1 LEETVEVATRVLIAG
16 GGVAALEAA
25 LALRALAEDRVRV
38 ELLAPEPQFWYRPLA
53 VAEPFDL
60 GEVRRFELAELAA
73 AAGATFSPGALTG
86 VDAGSRQAQTSTGNS
101 VPYDVLLVACGAGP
115 TAAVPGALTF
125 RGPADTEKIR
135 RLLEEIVA
143 GRVGRVAF
151 VVPWGAVW
159 SLPIYELALMTAT
172 YCAERDIGVELA
184 LVTPEDEPL
193 QLFGRAG
200 SEAVRELLEERGI
213 AVQTGACPVE
223 LLDGELRLV
232 PEGTIAADRV
242 VALPR
247 LRGPRSDGLPQTVEG
262 FLPVDAHGR
271 VHGLADVFAAGD
283 ITSFPVKQGGIAT
296 QQADAAAELIAA
308 NAGAD
313 VSPQPFRP
321 VLRGLLLTGRRPRY
335 LRHEI
340 TGGAGD
346 ASAASPEPLWWP
358 PAKIVGR
365 YLAPFLG
372 AFAGVES
379 PPEAPAAPG
388 ALPVEVELDAARVRE
403 LAALRLETAAAEG
416 DGGATVAEVMSSDP
430 LVVAPEDTLGEV
442 AEKMRARDLGSA
454 LVADYGRWPAGENAA
469 PVQGR
474 VQDSR
479 ASRER
484 VNGRA
489 RALALEEEDDLAFA
503 DKDVVP
509 LEPHALK
516 VEGRTLLNQLP
527 GRLGAA
533 TLDRNNHGDAGPRR
547 PLCPEPR
554 EQIGELAEQ
563 SNPAQGGDEHPLAGL
578 PLEHERLV
586 AVDPLS
592 GRAPDL
598 RRGELV
604 ERNPQLVFARPVQD
618 RSSAPSSSLPL
629 AVGPSPVRQTTAY
642 SCGRSWTLSVDKTAP
657 SEGAGEAIALAAS
670 PGVRERLSRR
680 AAKYGSRTRQA
691 DR

>member
-25 LALRALAEDRVRV
+25 LALRALAEDRVSV
-38 ELLAPEPQFWYRPLA
+38 ELLAPEPLFWYRPLA

-60 GEVRRFELAELAA
+60 GEVRRFELPELAA

-86 VDAGSRQAQTSTGNS
+86 VEAGSRQAQTSEGSS

-135 RLLEEIVA
+135 RLLDEIVA
-143 GRVGRVAF
+143 GHVGRIAF
-151 VVPWGAVW
+151 AVPWGAVW
-159 SLPIYELALMTAT
+159 SLPIYELALMTAA
-172 YCAERDIGVELA
+172 YVAEREAEVELA

-213 AVQTGACPVE
+213 AIQTGSCPVE
-223 LLDGELRLV
+223 LVDGELRLV
-232 PEGTIAADRV
+232 PDGTIAADRV

-247 LRGPRSDGLPQTVEG
+247 LRGPRIDGLPQTVEG
-262 FLPVDAHGR
+262 FIPVDAHGQ

-313 VSPQPFRP
+313 ITPQPFRP
-321 VLRGLLLTGRRPRY
+321 VLRGLLLTGRQPRY

-379 PPEAPAAPG
+379 PPEAPSTPG
-388 ALPVEVELDAARVRE
+388 AVPIEVEVDVATVHEF
-403 LAALRLETAAAEG
+403 AALRLETAPAAEG
-416 DGGATVAEVMSSDP
+416 DGGGTVADVMSTDP

-442 AEKMRARDLGSA
+442 AEKMRAGNLGSA
-454 LVADYGRWPAGENAA
+454 LVADYGRLIGILTSRDLLRAFA
-469 PVQGR
+469 GR
-474 VQDSR
+474 VHPSE
-479 ASRER
+479 A
-484 VNGRA
+484 RA
-489 RALALEEEDDLAFA
+489 REWMTA
-503 DKDVVP
+503 
-509 LEPHALK
+509 EP
-516 VEGRTLLNQLP
+516 
-527 GRLGAA
+527 
-533 TLDRNNHGDAGPRR
+533 
-547 PLCPEPR
+547 
-554 EQIGELAEQ
+554 
-563 SNPAQGGDEHPLAGL
+563 
-578 PLEHERLV
+578 V
-586 AVDPLS
+586 AVSADTPVETAVALMTEY
-592 GRAPDL
+592 GFHHLPVVDGERPTGMLGL
-598 RRGELV
+598 R
-604 ERNPQLVFARPVQD
+604 QA
-618 RSSAPSSSLPL
+618 
-629 AVGPSPVRQTTAY
+629 
-642 SCGRSWTLSVDKTAP
+642 
-657 SEGAGEAIALAAS
+657 
-670 PGVRERLSRR
+670 
-680 AAKYGSRTRQA
+680 TRQA
-691 DR
+691 RGRSGIGLGF